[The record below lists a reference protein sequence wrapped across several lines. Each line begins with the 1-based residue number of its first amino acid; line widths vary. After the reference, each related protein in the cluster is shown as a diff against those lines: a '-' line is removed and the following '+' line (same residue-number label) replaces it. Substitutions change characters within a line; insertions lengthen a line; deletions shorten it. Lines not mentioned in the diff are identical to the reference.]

1 MARINRIQ
9 MRKRTIVC
17 VYVVLFLLFCSG
29 GVLLDGFKSSSPS
42 MTVAG
47 FIIYT
52 TLILAIVFSLFLLI
66 KVELQMRKR
75 TIIGVYLVLVLIF
88 SSSIVIVLRSKS
100 SHENLGSLMFVGI
113 GFLALIFSL
122 FLCLTKCGRM
132 RKKSE
137 LDDLAIDVS
146 FGDEF
151 GNGLG
156 PKMFSY
162 DELSKATKDFA
173 DEEKL
178 GEGGFGAVYKGVLR
192 DSNTNVAIKRVWKRS
207 KEGIKAYESEVKII
221 SRLRH
226 RNLVKLIGWCHE
238 KELLLVY
245 EFMPGG
251 SLDFHL
257 FKGRS
262 LLPWEIRYK
271 IVQGLASALFICWFG
286 LGKHM
291 RTECFLIL
299 LTGTSLQI
307 LMRKRWSVCWLLVYG
322 AHILPPL

>member
-17 VYVVLFLLFCSG
+17 VYVVLFLLFCSA
-29 GVLLDGFKSSSPS
+29 GVILDGFKSSRSS
-42 MTVAG
+42 KTVG
-47 FIIYT
+47 GLIILT

-66 KVELQMRKR
+66 KVELPMRKR
-75 TIIGVYLVLVLIF
+75 TIIGVYLVLVLIL

-100 SHENLGSLMFVGI
+100 SHKNLAALMYLGT

-122 FLCLTKCGRM
+122 FLCLTKCCRM

-137 LDDLAIDVS
+137 PDDLAIDVS

-162 DELSKATKDFA
+162 HELSKATKDFA

-192 DSNTNVAIKRVWKRS
+192 DSNTNVAIKRV
-207 KEGIKAYESEVKII
+207 
-221 SRLRH
+221 
-226 RNLVKLIGWCHE
+226 
-238 KELLLVY
+238 
-245 EFMPGG
+245 
-251 SLDFHL
+251 
-257 FKGRS
+257 
-262 LLPWEIRYK
+262 
-271 IVQGLASALFICWFG
+271 
-286 LGKHM
+286 
-291 RTECFLIL
+291 
-299 LTGTSLQI
+299 
-307 LMRKRWSVCWLLVYG
+307 
-322 AHILPPL
+322 